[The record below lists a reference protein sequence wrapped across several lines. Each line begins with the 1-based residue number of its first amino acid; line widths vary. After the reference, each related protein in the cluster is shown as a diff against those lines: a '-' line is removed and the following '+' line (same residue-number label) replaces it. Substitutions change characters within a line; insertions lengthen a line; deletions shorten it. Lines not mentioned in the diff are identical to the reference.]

1 MGTVPSGDVVT
12 GDRTRPKG
20 LPPLD
25 FYRAGLEKALRIDTE
40 GGTFD
45 QLTGQVQNG
54 HAQYWPAGS
63 SVIITQ
69 IAGLTLHFWLASGT
83 LAELQAVTP
92 HVLDYGREQGCT
104 RATLTGRK
112 GWLRSFL
119 KDTGWRQSPIIQMEV
134 DLLPLGKR

>member
-1 MGTVPSGDVVT
+1 VVT
-12 GDRTRPKG
+12 DRSRPKG

-25 FYRAGLEKALRIDTE
+25 FYRAGLEKALQIDTD

-45 QLTGQVQNG
+45 QVVERVQDG
-54 HAQYWPAGS
+54 HAQYWPCGS

-69 IAGLTLHFWLASGT
+69 ISGLSLHFWLASGT

-92 HVLDYGREQGCT
+92 HILDFGREQGCT

-119 KDTGWRQSPIIQMEV
+119 RDTGWKQSKIIQMEV
-134 DLLPLGKR
+134 EL